1 MAATVRDCGGRVTS
15 TSADTGD
22 LMLLRVDGVPIA
34 RAGAGNVLEMPWG
47 APLKGMYPVLR
58 PEPGGDGP
66 LCDSGSAVEWT
77 GRVVL
82 AAAFYGPGCSYEAR
96 ARLAAA
102 RGARGLLFDGA
113 YHSPFDWDGSSQR
126 MLPDAAVVLH
136 DVYACLDDAV
146 RTALHGVGGDTAV
159 AAAANVT
166 LEVNLTSTRTPLAET
181 WYTAYGGGLDA
192 LLLLL
197 VLSNVLIGARQQ
209 YNFHRVRMEPST
221 RTVVALEMVSQAMIF
236 VRLLNGP
243 GWDVG
248 WRSVIPHWTYRLT
261 QSLFIDIHMLAMLVV
276 ARQLRRTIAQ
286 IHTRHDPA
294 RSPTSLSEKSGATPK
309 VGSVS
314 EIWSG
319 ACHRCSSW
327 LRRRCRGWACHSLID
342 LFVVLFAIAD
352 VSVALLDSNY
362 QIVDALVILMFVLQT
377 LFFLFMGVLYYQ
389 QARKIQVMLSRV
401 RGLSVTNA
409 RIHLFSRNVA
419 RVGLLLVCTWF
430 LLVVCCAFLLLG
442 VSGLPYYVALT
453 AAFATALFCQA
464 LQSRFMILSYSA
476 SKTRAEAASKPRAEW
491 RRSSKDNLQAA
502 GRQLTDLRRAATLGD
517 LKIVVDEGR
526 FSDQSSAG
534 ASPGARRSSPV
545 WRRSSPG
552 VRRSKEAEEKE
563 ASCPSQDGSHHT
575 RSPHTRSPH
584 SPIKR
589 AASSFREMQKGFTGR
604 DFDLFGGDLGATVVD
619 ATPPPS
625 APPQLRCAP
634 ASPLAPIALPRAPAP
649 SPLGGIGSASGAA
662 PSVKAAEASAPAMSM
677 TREGEAGAVAEA
689 APARAL
695 ACALPA
701 GRSTMPACAAPA
713 AALAQRPSFS
723 AIV

>member
-221 RTVVALEMVSQAMIF
+221 RTVVALEMVSQ
-236 VRLLNGP
+236 VRAVPPRRHLKRAAPALARP
-243 GWDVG
+243 TPPTRPRVVE
-248 WRSVIPHWTYRLT
+248 WRCCPRPWRMH
-261 QSLFIDIHMLAMLVV
+261 
-276 ARQLRRTIAQ
+276 
-286 IHTRHDPA
+286 
-294 RSPTSLSEKSGATPK
+294 
-309 VGSVS
+309 
-314 EIWSG
+314 
-319 ACHRCSSW
+319 
-327 LRRRCRGWACHSLID
+327 
-342 LFVVLFAIAD
+342 
-352 VSVALLDSNY
+352 
-362 QIVDALVILMFVLQT
+362 
-377 LFFLFMGVLYYQ
+377 
-389 QARKIQVMLSRV
+389 V
-401 RGLSVTNA
+401 RGSRA
-409 RIHLFSRNVA
+409 R
-419 RVGLLLVCTWF
+419 
-430 LLVVCCAFLLLG
+430 
-442 VSGLPYYVALT
+442 
-453 AAFATALFCQA
+453 AAA
-464 LQSRFMILSYSA
+464 
-476 SKTRAEAASKPRAEW
+476 
-491 RRSSKDNLQAA
+491 
-502 GRQLTDLRRAATLGD
+502 LRRASGD
-517 LKIVVDEGR
+517 DLRAIAQWSWVGCRLAFGHPPLDL
-526 FSDQSSAG
+526 SAH
-534 ASPGARRSSPV
+534 SIPLHRHPHAR
-545 WRRSSPG
+545 
-552 VRRSKEAEEKE
+552 
-563 ASCPSQDGSHHT
+563 
-575 RSPHTRSPH
+575 
-584 SPIKR
+584 
-589 AASSFREMQKGFTGR
+589 
-604 DFDLFGGDLGATVVD
+604 D
-619 ATPPPS
+619 A
-625 APPQLRCAP
+625 RG
-634 ASPLAPIALPRAPAP
+634 RAPA
-649 SPLGGIGSASGAA
+649 
-662 PSVKAAEASAPAMSM
+662 AEDDCADPH
-677 TREGEAGAVAEA
+677 
-689 APARAL
+689 PARPGEIAH
-695 ACALPA
+695 LP
-701 GRSTMPACAAPA
+701 
-713 AALAQRPSFS
+713 QREEWRHSQGGLS
-723 AIV
+723 Q